1 MEHKN
6 NYLLANNFNGLQHIG
21 LPVTNIQH
29 SRQFYQQFGFKE
41 VMAKEF
47 AFGNGLA
54 QVSMMERA
62 GVILELYQLPGAE
75 RAAKD
80 GPVDHIA
87 FSVDNIDQAFAE
99 LKATGMEILE
109 ENAPMRLE
117 FWERGCKFFTI
128 RGPDG
133 EKLEFNQIL

>member
-1 MEHKN
+1 MASKS

-21 LPVTNIQH
+21 LPVTNIDH
-29 SRQFYQQFGFKE
+29 SREFYQQFGFQE

-47 AFGNGLA
+47 SFGSGLA

-75 RAAKD
+75 RAAKG

-87 FSVDNIDQAFAE
+87 FSVDDIDQAFAE
-99 LKATGMEILE
+99 LKAAGMEIIE